1 MCDDGGIVHVKVIIV
16 KSHTGNN
23 EDDVGGDGAG
33 GDKGKDEEDG
43 GDDDGADGDGTL
55 EIAGCSNRSKPRMLG
70 CSFQICRASNS
81 MSTVVLPHY

>member
-1 MCDDGGIVHVKVIIV
+1 MKVIIV